1 MCVCNRLSQSK
12 NFCMKIIKYNIVAGV
27 LFYPETGGVNCHLP
41 QLTVADILVLPA
53 TIGDLE
59 RPNTELLDGDASQ
72 EARIAGI
79 DLQLNPVSIPPPLM
93 SRFRPETSWNTGE
106 RPQMARKGTK
116 GIYFGQLQPR
126 VRSLSLSRP
135 PVPCGGFLWIVQG
148 LRYPFP
154 DEFSWLNVVCNMVL
168 TRLSGALTQ

>member
-93 SRFRPETSWNTGE
+93 SRFRPG
-106 RPQMARKGTK
+106 
-116 GIYFGQLQPR
+116 
-126 VRSLSLSRP
+126 SLSLSRP
-135 PVPCGGFLWIVQG
+135 PVPCGGFLWIVSNCLLENSARFAIPLPRRIFVAERRMQHG
-148 LRYPFP
+148 SY
-154 DEFSWLNVVCNMVL
+154 SVVWCFDSMML
-168 TRLSGALTQ
+168 MHWIS